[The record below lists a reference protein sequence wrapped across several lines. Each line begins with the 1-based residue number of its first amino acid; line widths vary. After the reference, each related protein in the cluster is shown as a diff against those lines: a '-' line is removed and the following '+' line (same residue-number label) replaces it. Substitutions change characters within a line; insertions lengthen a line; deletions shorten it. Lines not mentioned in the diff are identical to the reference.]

1 MANGS
6 MSFNQSTVDP
16 EDVKRHS
23 KLAENWWDLNGP
35 MKLLHVYNSVRV
47 PFIRDG
53 LVPPSTERTLTPLVN
68 ISILDVGCGGGI
80 LTEALAALGA
90 KMTGVD
96 ASGELI
102 EVAKEHTNNNNDII
116 IKPTYYHTT
125 IELIYHQ
132 QQHSEQFRNHYD
144 AVVAS
149 EIIEHVAD
157 KELFVESCIKALKP
171 GGFFFITTP
180 SKTRF
185 TQIFSIF
192 FAENI
197 CGLIPKGTHQYD
209 NLMTPD
215 QLKLLLNK
223 NNCPVEVTS
232 GITFNPL
239 TSRFSLTNSTRMTFA
254 VKAVKNAN

>member
-1 MANGS
+1 MTNGS

-23 KLAENWWDLNGP
+23 KLAESWWDLNGP
-35 MKLLHVYNSVRV
+35 MKLLHAYNSVRV

-53 LVPPSTERTLTPLVN
+53 LVPPSTERTLAPLTN
-68 ISILDVGCGGGI
+68 KSILDVGCGGGI
-80 LTEALAALGA
+80 LTEALAELGA
-90 KMTGVD
+90 NMTGID
-96 ASGELI
+96 ASEELV
-102 EVAKEHTNNNNDII
+102 EVAKEHTYNNPSIISNN
-116 IKPTYYHTT
+116 PTYYFTT
-125 IELIYHQ
+125 VE
-132 QQHSEQFRNHYD
+132 QHSEQFRNHYD

-149 EIIEHVAD
+149 EIIEHVTD
-157 KELFVESCIKALKP
+157 KELFVKSCIKTLKP
-171 GGFFFITTP
+171 GGIIFITTP

-197 CGLIPKGTHQYD
+197 LGMIPKGTHQYD
-209 NLMTPD
+209 KLMTPE
-215 QLKLLLNK
+215 QLKLLLNQ
-223 NNCPVEVTS
+223 NNCPVEVTR

-239 TSRFSLTNSTRMTFA
+239 TSRFSLTDSTRMTFA